1 MILCMDLNSEPI
13 KEKTELLKP
22 DFPFSLDK
30 HEASSTS
37 FLVASVGAMKA
48 IFVSDEAAEEWRKEV
63 MEGSSEC

>member
-1 MILCMDLNSEPI
+1 MDLNSEPI

-48 IFVSDEAAEEWRKEV
+48 IFVSDEAAEE
-63 MEGSSEC
+63 